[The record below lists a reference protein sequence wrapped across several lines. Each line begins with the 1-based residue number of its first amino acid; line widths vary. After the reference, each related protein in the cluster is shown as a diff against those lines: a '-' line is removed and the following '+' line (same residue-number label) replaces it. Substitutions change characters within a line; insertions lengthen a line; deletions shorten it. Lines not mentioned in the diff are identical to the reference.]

1 MKLAKHKYSINFD
14 LHTDKESENELK
26 NNVNIS
32 LSKMYDIIENHLI
45 KNGFE
50 WVQGSGYITKNPIE
64 SSELSRVIRKLYRD
78 NDWLGYF
85 TRDIKRT
92 IVDDE
97 TYSYDNMLKYY
108 KEKYRKV

>member
-14 LHTDKESENELK
+14 LHTDKGSENELK
-26 NNVNIS
+26 KNVNIS
-32 LSKMYDIIENHLI
+32 LSKMYDIIENHHI